1 MDAIDFRTRHE
12 KMIAQ
17 LPIPPESRK
26 VQRAA
31 MRYETGIEFPSK
43 QKEEIDFTRL
53 KKQIKDK
60 VTSLVNKEE
69 LTLTS
74 VLSHQEL
81 VPKAFFLCHC
91 EEQSDATRSVDGA

>member
-91 EEQSDATRSVDGA
+91 EEQSDEAIS